1 MSWLM
6 FAVTAY
12 LLTALQEGLSPL
24 WSIPHG
30 RAVEAAPSLLL
41 ILLCFVSL
49 MATGTT
55 SLWAALVLGL
65 VVDALGGTPIVGPHA
80 IGFMLGAYVVLQ
92 LRALVFRE
100 SMFTLAFMT
109 LAAGLFANL
118 AAVALLSFRGLPVSP
133 AEATPGFAAAD
144 QLVTRFFDVLYS
156 TVVAIPLGWLLFKI
170 SPLWRFPS
178 KSRGDRV
185 Y

>member
-1 MSWLM
+1 MSWLV
-6 FAVTAY
+6 FALAAY

-24 WSIPHG
+24 WSIAYG
-30 RAVEAAPSLLL
+30 RAAEAAPSLLL

-49 MATGTT
+49 LAPGAA

-65 VVDALGGTPIVGPHA
+65 IADALSGTPIVGPHA
-80 IGFMLGAYVVLQ
+80 LGYMLGAYLVLQ

-100 SMFTLAFMT
+100 SVFTLAFMT
-109 LAAGLFANL
+109 LAAGLFVHL
-118 AAVALLSFRGLPVSP
+118 AAVALLSIRGLPVSP

-156 TVVAIPLGWLLFKI
+156 AVVAIPVGWLLFKTAA
-170 SPLWRFPS
+170 LWRFSS
-178 KSRGDRV
+178 KARGERV